1 MPTNTSPIP
10 SARWGENHRPLYDWV
25 IENCP
30 VPARPR
36 QTESARL
43 NLTYT
48 VMSKRKLLQLVQ
60 EGHVSGWDDPR
71 MPTVS
76 GMRRRGYTPA
86 AIRNFC
92 HTIGITKFNGF
103 TDVALLEYSVREDL
117 NANAPRPHGR
127 TQSPQGHYHHP
138 AGKRGRNG

>member
-1 MPTNTSPIP
+1 
-10 SARWGENHRPLYDWV
+10 
-25 IENCP
+25 
-30 VPARPR
+30 
-36 QTESARL
+36 
-43 NLTYT
+43 
-48 VMSKRKLLQLVQ
+48 MSKRKLLQLVQ

-117 NANAPRPHGR
+117 NANAPRAWQCSIPSR
-127 TQSPQGHYHHP
+127 SLSPP
-138 AGKRGRNG
+138 CRKTRKKWLKC